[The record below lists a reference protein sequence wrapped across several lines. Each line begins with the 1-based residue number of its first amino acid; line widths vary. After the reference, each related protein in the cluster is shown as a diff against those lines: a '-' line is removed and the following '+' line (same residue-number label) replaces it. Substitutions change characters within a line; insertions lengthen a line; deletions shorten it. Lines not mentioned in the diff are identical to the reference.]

1 MKPKLGDEIEMSV
14 MDDDLGRKVQFVG
27 ETQPYADQGVFDV
40 LDQFGEHHLVEYDGL
55 AWATVSPFAVLEK
68 W

>member
-14 MDDDLGRKVQFVG
+14 MDCDLCRRVHFVG

-40 LDQFGEHHLVEYDGL
+40 IDQFGEHHLVEYDGL
-55 AWATVSPFAVLEK
+55 MWATVSPFAILEA